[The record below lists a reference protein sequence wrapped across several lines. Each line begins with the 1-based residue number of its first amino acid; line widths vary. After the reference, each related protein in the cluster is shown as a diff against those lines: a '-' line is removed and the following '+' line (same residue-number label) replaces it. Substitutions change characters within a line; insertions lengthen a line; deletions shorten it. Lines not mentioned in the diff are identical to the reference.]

1 MWEFALYLISC
12 ADLESVARGPTLQ
25 FGPGLCI
32 YPELGVQVRNSE
44 KGPGQTLV
52 RVQKKDLANTG
63 SAVSEFGEK
72 TRPNPGLEK
81 GMGRNLVRQARR
93 KERAKPWFGRL
104 GVRRKDRAE
113 PWFVVQRKEL
123 AESWFDRFG
132 VWGKD
137 RGNPGLAGLEKGT
150 GQTLVWQVGSLEKRQ
165 GQNVVPSSVLSWEKG
180 RGPTQVWSLEKGTGL
195 TIVWQFQCWIK
206 RQG

>member
-63 SAVSEFGEK
+63 SAVSEFGE
-72 TRPNPGLEK
+72 RPGLP
-81 GMGRNLVRQARR
+81 LAWR
-93 KERAKPWFGRL
+93 KVWAETWFGRL
-104 GVRRKDRAE
+104 GERNG
-113 PWFVVQRKEL
+113 P
-123 AESWFDRFG
+123 
-132 VWGKD
+132 
-137 RGNPGLAGLEKGT
+137 NPGLAG
-150 GQTLVWQVGSLEKRQ
+150 
-165 GQNVVPSSVLSWEKG
+165 
-180 RGPTQVWSLEKGTGL
+180 
-195 TIVWQFQCWIK
+195 
-206 RQG
+206 